1 MKRRTNSPDT
11 KVPPS
16 LTIREE
22 FRPIKLNALLL
33 PLFVIISVIVCYVYL
48 TYGVSSDWILVK
60 VRLPRFMLTLLTGMI
75 LAGVGSTY
83 QVMLNNPLAE
93 PYILGISAGGALFS
107 TVAAVTGLAVLMPLF
122 GFGGA
127 MLTMVIVWTL
137 AHARGYF
144 DKVKLI
150 LSGIIAGMFFS
161 ACLSLLM
168 YLNQQDLSVII
179 NILMGNLGHIFSNTE
194 WSVFVGMFCISVIL
208 LSVLHLSANKLNI
221 LTSGDLAATTLGVN
235 VKALRRN
242 IFLISSIL
250 TGITVAYAGII
261 GFVGLIVP
269 HMVRLRFG
277 ADQRKVFPLSVWGG
291 AIFLLICDFLA
302 MHLTVLELPVGIITA
317 FIGCPLFVYLMVR
330 K

>member
-1 MKRRTNSPDT
+1 M
-11 KVPPS
+11 
-16 LTIREE
+16 LI
-22 FRPIKLNALLL
+22 L
-33 PLFVIISVIVCYVYL
+33 PLGIILSVVICYLYLVWGISSEWV
-48 TYGVSSDWILVK
+48 LVK

-83 QVMLNNPLAE
+83 QMMLNNPLAE
-93 PYILGISAGGALFS
+93 PYILGISAGGAFFA
-107 TVAAVTGLAVLMPLF
+107 TVAIVTGAAVLMPLY

-127 MLTMVIVWTL
+127 ILTMIIVWTL
-137 AHARGYF
+137 SHARGYF

-179 NILMGNLGHIFSNTE
+179 NILMGNLGHIFSNAE
-194 WSVFVGMFCISVIL
+194 WSVFLVLFFLSLFL
-208 LSVLHLSANKLNI
+208 LLYLLLAANKLNI
-221 LTSGDLAATTLGVN
+221 ITSGDLAATTLGVD
-235 VKALRRN
+235 VKNLRKS
-242 IFLISSIL
+242 IFFVSSIL

-277 ADQRKVFPLSVWGG
+277 ADQRMVFPLSIWGG

-302 MHLTVLELPVGIITA
+302 MHLTTLELPVGIITA
-317 FIGCPLFVYLMVR
+317 FIGCPLFVYLMI
-330 K
+330 KK

>member
-1 MKRRTNSPDT
+1 MA
-11 KVPPS
+11 VFY
-16 LTIREE
+16 L
-22 FRPIKLNALLL
+22 
-33 PLFVIISVIVCYVYL
+33 YL
-48 TYGVSSDWILVK
+48 TWGISSEWVLVK
-60 VRLPRFMLTLLTGMI
+60 VRLPRFLLTLMTGMI

-83 QVMLNNPLAE
+83 QMMLNNPLAE
-93 PYILGISAGGALFS
+93 PYILGISAGGAFFATL
-107 TVAAVTGLAVLMPLF
+107 AAVIGLSVLMPLF

-127 MLTMVIVWTL
+127 ILTMIIVWTL

-144 DKVKLI
+144 DKVKLL

-168 YLNQQDLSVII
+168 YLNQQDISVII

-194 WSVFVGMFCISVIL
+194 WLVFLGLFAVSIIL
-208 LSVLHLSANKLNI
+208 MLYLLLSANKLNI
-221 LTSGDLAATTLGVN
+221 VTSGDLAATTLGVD
-235 VKALRRN
+235 VKSLRRN
-242 IFLISSIL
+242 IFFVSSIL

-277 ADQRKVFPLSVWGG
+277 SDQKKVFPLSIWGG
-291 AIFLLICDFLA
+291 ALFLLICDFLA

-317 FIGCPLFVYLMVR
+317 FIGCPLFVYLMIKR
-330 K
+330 